1 MSDTAIILD
10 NVSKHYRL
18 GKIGSGKIHEEISSF
33 LKKGNKKN
41 SEKEII
47 KSLNNVSFEVKKGD
61 SIGLIGRNGAGKST
75 LLKILSKITMPTL
88 GAIKGQGRIASLLEV
103 GTGFH
108 PELTGKENIFLN
120 GSILGMKNH
129 EIKSNLDEI
138 IEFSGI
144 GKYIDTPVKRYSS
157 GMYVRLAFSVA
168 AHLNSEILIVD
179 EVLAVGDV
187 DFQKK
192 CLNKMGNIKSK
203 DGRTVIFVSH
213 NMNAISALCNKTVL
227 LEKGEL
233 VNYGDT
239 EFVVNQY
246 LNKPLQNEPI
256 KSRKDR
262 TGNGEIQLLEIDFF
276 DIQLQNYISS
286 PISGNNYIIELKIKL
301 NTEILDFSKV
311 EIALGINDVYGN
323 RISLIS
329 NKVSGEAIQILE
341 KNSIHIIRISVHKLS
356 LSNGTYSINSFI
368 SNNGIINDWLKEAI
382 SFTIEKDQF
391 FNQNEYSFNNGMG
404 NFHLNYTYL
413 NNA

>member
-1 MSDTAIILD
+1 
-10 NVSKHYRL
+10 
-18 GKIGSGKIHEEISSF
+18 
-33 LKKGNKKN
+33 
-41 SEKEII
+41 
-47 KSLNNVSFEVKKGD
+47 
-61 SIGLIGRNGAGKST
+61 
-75 LLKILSKITMPTL
+75 
-88 GAIKGQGRIASLLEV
+88 
-103 GTGFH
+103 
-108 PELTGKENIFLN
+108 
-120 GSILGMKNH
+120 
-129 EIKSNLDEI
+129 
-138 IEFSGI
+138 
-144 GKYIDTPVKRYSS
+144 
-157 GMYVRLAFSVA
+157 MYVRLAFSVA

-262 TGNGEIQLLEIDFF
+262 TGNGEIQLLEINFF

-341 KNSIHIIRISVHKLS
+341 KNSIHIITISVHKLS